1 MSLLPFA
8 LPLTYD
14 DFTAFEFGGGSPRR
28 LSDMAASY
36 GDQAAVEATLAT
48 DDPIIYDFYAIKDL
62 PGLQQ
67 LWFGLTKI
75 APGTIGDEYY
85 MTKGHFHAL
94 EADGDE
100 IYMVISGSGHLVL
113 QSRDNQSQ
121 VVEMT
126 PGGLYYTPASWAHRT
141 VNSGSEELVFLSIW
155 TSLVGYDYETIT
167 QQNGF
172 PKRVVNADGAP
183 TVIDNAQFQPISG

>member
-1 MSLLPFA
+1 MAMLPFV

-14 DFTAFEFGGGSPRR
+14 DFTKFEFGGGSPRR

-36 GDQAAVEATLAT
+36 GDQAAVKVTLAT

-75 APGTIGDEYY
+75 APGTVGDEYY
-85 MTKGHFHAL
+85 MTKGHFHAR

-100 IYMVISGSGHLVL
+100 IYIVISGRGHLVL
-113 QSRDNQSQ
+113 QSRAGEAQ
-121 VVEMT
+121 VIEMT

-141 VNSGSEELVFLSIW
+141 VNSGAEELVFLSVW
-155 TSLVGYDYETIT
+155 TSQVAYDYETIT
-167 QQNGF
+167 RQNGF
-172 PKRVVNADGAP
+172 PRRVVNVDGTPA
-183 TVIDNAQFQPISG
+183 VIDNAQFQPVE